1 MGVRILQLSR
11 AIWRNAVSQSS
22 NNRTQGI
29 GAEKSTFVVSL
40 RVALGRAGIPSPIP
54 PTELR
59 LTGDQLKSV
68 MKSLLRGVSVDEVWY
83 RRVYPDV
90 DQAIR
95 DGGYKSAK
103 HHFVEDGYFEGRRPG
118 IAVVDEN
125 WYLSVY
131 QDVAEGVETGEITS
145 CQDHFESHGEAEGR
159 LPREY

>member
-1 MGVRILQLSR
+1 VNGTLNKKM
-11 AIWRNAVSQSS
+11 
-22 NNRTQGI
+22 QGI
-29 GAEKSTFVVSL
+29 GAESSIFVVPF
-40 RVALGRAGIPSPIP
+40 RVVLERAGIPVPIP
-54 PTELR
+54 PTEFYI
-59 LTGDQLKSV
+59 TGDQLKAV
-68 MKSLLRGVSVDEVWY
+68 MKSLLRGVNVDEVWY

-95 DGGYKSAK
+95 NGSYKSAK

-118 IAVVDEN
+118 VAVVDED

-131 QDVAEGVETGEITS
+131 RDVAEGVETGEIIS